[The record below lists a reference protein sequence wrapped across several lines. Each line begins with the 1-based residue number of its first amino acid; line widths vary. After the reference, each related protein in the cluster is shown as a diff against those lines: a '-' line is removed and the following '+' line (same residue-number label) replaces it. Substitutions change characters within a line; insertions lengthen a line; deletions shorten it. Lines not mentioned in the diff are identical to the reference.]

1 MGRAPRR
8 LTWLAL
14 VAVSGCV
21 ELVGGVD
28 VPIPEDGGTDGGHA
42 GSGVGPDAGAG
53 HGASGGEG
61 SSDVSDASNPESSD
75 VLLPPGD
82 SSPAD
87 VAPSVDAA
95 QDAPAGSADA
105 ALGPTCGP
113 LGTGNRCPANQ
124 VCCAN
129 PSTQVNTC
137 ASSCPAADTLACSV
151 PTDCPG
157 FATFCCA
164 HLTLSGGTPPSCT
177 ESALS
182 ASCAATCDDEPPA
195 DTCTF
200 TGTVRLC
207 AHDQGCDFN
216 TSGGLCFNFNNA
228 PVSWCT
234 TMAIGTAGG
243 GVEQK

>member
-1 MGRAPRR
+1 MRRAPLR

-14 VAVSGCV
+14 IAVSGCV

-28 VPIPEDGGTDGGHA
+28 VPTLEDGGTDDGHA
-42 GSGVGPDAGAG
+42 STGVGPDGGA
-53 HGASGGEG
+53 HPGASGDEA
-61 SSDVSDASNPESSD
+61 SSDVLDASNPESSD
-75 VLLPPGD
+75 VALPPGD

-87 VAPSVDAA
+87 AAPPVDAA
-95 QDAPAGSADA
+95 DAPAGPADA

-113 LGTGNRCPANQ
+113 LGTSNRCPANQ

-129 PSTQVNTC
+129 PSTQVETC

-151 PTDCPG
+151 PTDCTG

-164 HLTLSGGTPPSCT
+164 HLTLDGGTSPSCT
-177 ESALS
+177 EAALS
-182 ASCAATCDDEPPA
+182 ASCASTCDDVAPA

-216 TSGGLCFNFNNA
+216 TTGGLCFNFNNA

-234 TMAIGTAGG
+234 TMANGVAGG